1 MTEPLTKLPAALA
14 KFQSQHHA
22 AGRDGKGNYGTYT
35 TLAGA
40 LAAIQPACEFGLSH
54 TQVIQ
59 PISDELMVLRTI
71 LMHESG
77 ESISSDLP
85 IPIRQ
90 EGGRGNAM
98 QALGSA
104 LTYSRRYGVLAIY
117 GLAGDDDE
125 GEASGPPAKP
135 PLQQTKPQ
143 SKPSVKTSATPAQP
157 AATPAKAEASPSTE
171 QVEPPLAK
179 DEREELLAVMKQLMT
194 DNRPAFDQLVAEYRG
209 KFNLSE
215 RARISD
221 HLQEKQHG
229 DFIQQ
234 FLAALPPS

>member
-1 MTEPLTKLPAALA
+1 MDNRNNPIPLDRVNARTLTDTHRRALCAA
-14 KFQSQHHA
+14 A
-22 AGRDGKGNYGTYT
+22 AFT
-35 TLAGA
+35 
-40 LAAIQPACEFGLSH
+40 FGLAY
-54 TQVIQ
+54 
-59 PISDELMVLRTI
+59 ELWAKEEVENPHREET
-71 LMHESG
+71 
-77 ESISSDLP
+77 
-85 IPIRQ
+85 
-90 EGGRGNAM
+90 
-98 QALGSA
+98 
-104 LTYSRRYGVLAIY
+104 T
-117 GLAGDDDE
+117 
-125 GEASGPPAKP
+125 AKP

-143 SKPSVKTSATPAQP
+143 SKPPVKTSATPAQP
-157 AATPAKAEASPSTE
+157 AAKPAKAEASPSTE